1 MVNINLVL
9 AFFTSLVIV
18 LFSTPSLIK
27 VAELKNLF
35 DDPEE
40 FRKHHKHKTP
50 TMGGIMIYAGTLFS
64 WSLWFPEHT
73 IIIYNYIIATSL
85 VLFFVGIKDD
95 IFGTAAIKK
104 LIAHLLVAMILV
116 LMANV
121 RITSLH
127 GIFGVEAIPEWASI
141 FLSIFT
147 IIVVVN
153 AFNLI
158 DGVDGLAGSIGLIAA
173 LSFAVWFHMAGD
185 KPMAVLAVALAGGLL
200 GFLWF
205 NFSPAKIFMGDS
217 GSLVIGMFFA
227 IMSIRLVE
235 FDQAKLFAPL
245 SDISRPVFAIAVL
258 IFPLFDTMRVF
269 IIRLSKGISPFTAD
283 RNHLHHRLLDLGLSH
298 RQTVYVLCAINA
310 VIIVLAIA
318 SRHYGANLSFAMVML
333 FSILL
338 FVAPYFIKSKAN

>member
-1 MVNINLVL
+1 MNTLLL
-9 AFFTSLVIV
+9 AFFTAFGIV

-64 WSLWFPEHT
+64 WSLWFPSHT
-73 IIIYNYIIATSL
+73 IIIYNFIIATSL
-85 VLFFVGIKDD
+85 VLFFVGVKDD

-104 LIAHLLVAMILV
+104 LLAHLLVAMILV

-127 GIFGVEAIPEWASI
+127 GILGVNEIPEWASI

-147 IIVVVN
+147 IIVIVN
-153 AFNLI
+153 SFNLI
-158 DGVDGLAGSIGLIAA
+158 DGVDGLAGSIGFIGA
-173 LSFAVWFHMAGD
+173 LSFGTWFHVAGD
-185 KPMAVLAVALAGGLL
+185 ESMAVLAIALAGGLL

-227 IMSIRLVE
+227 VMSIRLIE
-235 FDQAKLFAPL
+235 FDQSKLFSPL
-245 SDISRPVFAIAVL
+245 SEISRPVFAIAVL
-258 IFPLFDTMRVF
+258 IFPLFDTLRVF
-269 IIRLSKGISPFTAD
+269 IIRIAKGISPFTAD
-283 RNHLHHRLLDLGLSH
+283 RNHLHHRLLDLGFNH
-298 RQTVYVLCAINA
+298 RQTVFALVAVNA
-310 VIIVLAIA
+310 LIISLAVYT
-318 SRHYGANLSFAMVML
+318 RNFGANISFTVVML
-333 FSILL
+333 TAFLL
-338 FVAPYFIKSKAN
+338 FVIPLMFKPKKN

>member
-1 MVNINLVL
+1 MNTLLL
-9 AFFTSLVIV
+9 AFFTAFGIV
-18 LFSTPSLIK
+18 LFSIPSLIK

-64 WSLWFPEHT
+64 WSLWFPSHT
-73 IIIYNYIIATSL
+73 IIIYNFIIATSL
-85 VLFFVGIKDD
+85 VLFFVGVKDD

-104 LIAHLLVAMILV
+104 LLAHLLVAMILV

-127 GIFGVEAIPEWASI
+127 GILGVNEIPEWASI

-147 IIVVVN
+147 IIVIVN
-153 AFNLI
+153 SFNLI
-158 DGVDGLAGSIGLIAA
+158 DGVDGLAGSIGFVGAI
-173 LSFAVWFHMAGD
+173 SFGTWFHVAGD
-185 KPMAVLAVALAGGLL
+185 HSMAVLAIALAGGLL

-227 IMSIRLVE
+227 VMSIRLIE
-235 FDQAKLFAPL
+235 FDQSKLFSPL
-245 SDISRPVFAIAVL
+245 SEISRPVFAIAVL
-258 IFPLFDTMRVF
+258 IFPLFDTLRVF
-269 IIRLSKGISPFTAD
+269 IIRIAKGISPFTAD
-283 RNHLHHRLLDLGLSH
+283 RNHLHHRLLDLGFNH
-298 RQTVYVLCAINA
+298 RQTVFALVAVNA
-310 VIIVLAIA
+310 LIISLAVYT
-318 SRHYGANLSFAMVML
+318 RTYGANTSFTVVML
-333 FSILL
+333 TAFLL
-338 FVAPYFIKSKAN
+338 FVIPLMFKPKKN

>member
-1 MVNINLVL
+1 VTNLLL
-9 AFFTSLVIV
+9 AFFSSLGIV

-40 FRKHHKHKTP
+40 FRKHHTHKTP

-64 WSLWFPEHT
+64 WSLWFPSHT
-73 IIIYNYIIATSL
+73 IVIYNFIIATSL
-85 VLFFVGIKDD
+85 VLFFVGVKDD

-104 LIAHLLVAMILV
+104 LLAHLLVAMILV

-127 GIFGVEAIPEWASI
+127 GIMGVNEIPEWASI

-147 IIVVVN
+147 IIVIVN

-158 DGVDGLAGSIGLIAA
+158 DGVDGLAGIIGLIASI
-173 LSFAVWFHMAGD
+173 SFGVWFNMAGD
-185 KPMAVLAVALAGGLL
+185 DSMAVLAFALAGGLL

-227 IMSIRLVE
+227 IMAIRLVE
-235 FDQAKLFAPL
+235 FPQAKLFAPL
-245 SDISRPVFAIAVL
+245 SDISRPVFTIAVL
-258 IFPLFDTMRVF
+258 IFPLFDTLRVF
-269 IIRLSKGISPFTAD
+269 IIRAAKGISPFTAD
-283 RNHLHHRLLDLGLSH
+283 RNHLHHRLLDLGLNH
-298 RQTVYVLCAINA
+298 RQTVFALAAINCVVIYLA
-310 VIIVLAIA
+310 VFM
-318 SRHYGANLSFAMVML
+318 RRFGANTSFLVVML
-333 FSILL
+333 SSFILFMIPFL
-338 FVAPYFIKSKAN
+338 IKPKKQ

>member
-1 MVNINLVL
+1 MNNILL
-9 AFFTSLVIV
+9 AFFTSLGIVI
-18 LFSTPSLIK
+18 FSTPALIK

-64 WSLWFPEHT
+64 WSLWFPEQI
-73 IIIYNYIIATSL
+73 IIIYNFIIATSL
-85 VLFFVGIKDD
+85 VLIFVGVKDD
-95 IFGTAAIKK
+95 IFGTAAVKK

-127 GIFGVEAIPEWASI
+127 GIFGINEIPDWASI

-147 IIVVVN
+147 IIVIVN

-173 LSFAVWFHMAGD
+173 SAFGIWFYMAGD
-185 KPMAVLAVALAGGLL
+185 KPMAVLASALAGGLL

-227 IMSIRLVE
+227 VMSIRLIE
-235 FDQAKLFAPL
+235 FDQSKLFAPL
-245 SDISRPVFAIAVL
+245 SDISRPVFTMAVL
-258 IFPLFDTMRVF
+258 IFPLFDTLRVF
-269 IIRLSKGISPFTAD
+269 IIRAVKGISPFTAD
-283 RNHLHHRLLDLGLSH
+283 RNHLHHRLLDLGLNH
-298 RQTVYVLCAINA
+298 RQTVYTLVAINCLIIGLA
-310 VIIVLAIA
+310 VIT
-318 SRHYGANLSFAMVML
+318 RNFGANTSFLVVML
-333 FSILL
+333 SAFIL
-338 FVAPYFIKSKAN
+338 FMIPFFIKPIEK

>member
-1 MVNINLVL
+1 VNNLLL
-9 AFFTSLVIV
+9 AFFTSLGIV

-64 WSLWFPEHT
+64 WSLWFPAHT
-73 IIIYNYIIATSL
+73 ITIYNYIIATSL

-104 LIAHLLVAMILV
+104 LMAHLLVALILV

-127 GIFGVEAIPEWASI
+127 GIFGINEIPDLLSA

-147 IIVVVN
+147 IIVIVN

-158 DGVDGLAGSIGLIAA
+158 DGVDGLAGSIGFLAAMSFGIYFLI
-173 LSFAVWFHMAGD
+173 AGD
-185 KPMAVLAVALAGGLL
+185 KTMAVLAMALAGGLL

-227 IMSIRLVE
+227 VMAIRIIE
-235 FDQAKLFAPL
+235 FPQAVLEGPI
-245 SDISRPVFAIAVL
+245 SDISRPVFTIAVL
-258 IFPLFDTMRVF
+258 VFPLFDTLRVF
-269 IIRLSKGISPFTAD
+269 IIRAIKGISPFTAD
-283 RNHLHHRLLDLGLSH
+283 RNHLHHRLLDLGLNH
-298 RQTVYVLCAINA
+298 RQTVFALAGVNAI
-310 VIIVLAIA
+310 IIGLSVFT
-318 SRHYGANLSFAMVML
+318 SRYGANVAFTAVMLASFAL
-333 FSILL
+333 FMIPFL
-338 FVAPYFIKSKAN
+338 FKLKLNR

>member
-1 MVNINLVL
+1 MNTLLL
-9 AFFTSLVIV
+9 AFFTALGIV

-50 TMGGIMIYAGTLFS
+50 TMGGIMIYAATLFS
-64 WSLWFPEHT
+64 WSLWFPSHT
-73 IIIYNYIIATSL
+73 IVIYNFIIATSL
-85 VLFFVGIKDD
+85 VLFFVGVKDD

-104 LIAHLLVAMILV
+104 LLAHLLVALILV

-121 RITSLH
+121 RIRSLH
-127 GIFGVEAIPEWASI
+127 GIFGVNEIPVWVSI

-158 DGVDGLAGSIGLIAA
+158 DGVDGLAGSIGFIGAV
-173 LSFAVWFHMAGD
+173 SFGVWFHLAGD
-185 KPMAVLAVALAGGLL
+185 NTMAVLAISLAGGLL
-200 GFLWF
+200 GFLYY

-227 IMSIRLVE
+227 VMSIRLIE
-235 FDQAKLFAPL
+235 FDQAKLVAPL
-245 SDISRPVFAIAVL
+245 SEISKPVFAIAVL
-258 IFPLFDTMRVF
+258 IFPLFDTLRVF
-269 IIRLSKGISPFTAD
+269 IIRALKGISPFTAD
-283 RNHLHHRLLDLGLSH
+283 RNHLHHRLLDLGLNH
-298 RQTVYVLCAINA
+298 RQTVFALVA
-310 VIIVLAIA
+310 VNILIIGLAVETR
-318 SRHYGANLSFAMVML
+318 SLGANASFTIVML
-333 FSILL
+333 SSL
-338 FVAPYFIKSKAN
+338 FLFLIPFLIKIKTK

>member
-1 MVNINLVL
+1 MNTLLL
-9 AFFTSLVIV
+9 AFFTSLFIV

-64 WSLWFPEHT
+64 WSLWFPSH
-73 IIIYNYIIATSL
+73 IIVLYNYIIATSL
-85 VLFFVGIKDD
+85 VLFFVGVKDD

-121 RITSLH
+121 RITSMH
-127 GIFGVEAIPEWASI
+127 GIFGVNEIPEWASI

-147 IIVVVN
+147 IIVIVN
-153 AFNLI
+153 SFNLI
-158 DGVDGLAGSIGLIAA
+158 DGVDGLAGSIGFIAA
-173 LSFAVWFHMAGD
+173 MAFGIWFFIAGD
-185 KPMAVLAVALAGGLL
+185 KPMAVLAIALAGGLI

-227 IMSIRLVE
+227 VMAIRLIE
-235 FDQAKLFAPL
+235 FPQAALSKPL
-245 SDISRPVFAIAVL
+245 SEISRPVFAIAVL
-258 IFPLFDTMRVF
+258 VFPLFDTLRVF
-269 IIRLSKGISPFTAD
+269 IIRASKGISPFTAD

-298 RQTVYVLCAINA
+298 KQTVLVLAFINA
-310 VIIVLAIA
+310 VIISLSVLTR
-318 SRHYGANLSFAMVML
+318 SYGANTSFTVVMLVSFAMFMVP
-333 FSILL
+333 FILKPK
-338 FVAPYFIKSKAN
+338 V

>member
-1 MVNINLVL
+1 MNTLLL
-9 AFFTSLVIV
+9 AFFTAFGIV
-18 LFSTPSLIK
+18 LFSIPSLIK

-64 WSLWFPEHT
+64 WSLWFPSHT
-73 IIIYNYIIATSL
+73 IIIYNFIIATSL
-85 VLFFVGIKDD
+85 VLFFVGVKDD

-104 LIAHLLVAMILV
+104 LLAHLLVAMILV

-127 GIFGVEAIPEWASI
+127 GILGVNEIPEWASI

-147 IIVVVN
+147 IIVIVN
-153 AFNLI
+153 SFNLI
-158 DGVDGLAGSIGLIAA
+158 DGVDGLAGSIGFVGA
-173 LSFAVWFHMAGD
+173 LSFGTWFHVAGD
-185 KPMAVLAVALAGGLL
+185 HSMAVLAIALAGGLL

-227 IMSIRLVE
+227 VMSIRLIE
-235 FDQAKLFAPL
+235 FDQSKLFSPL
-245 SDISRPVFAIAVL
+245 SEISRPVFAIAVL
-258 IFPLFDTMRVF
+258 IFPLFDTLRVF
-269 IIRLSKGISPFTAD
+269 IIRIAKGISPFTAD
-283 RNHLHHRLLDLGLSH
+283 RNHLHHRLLDLGFNH
-298 RQTVYVLCAINA
+298 RQTVFALVAVNA
-310 VIIVLAIA
+310 LIISLAVYT
-318 SRHYGANLSFAMVML
+318 RTYGANTSFTVVML
-333 FSILL
+333 TAFLL
-338 FVAPYFIKSKAN
+338 FVIPLMFKPKKN

>member
-1 MVNINLVL
+1 MNTLLL
-9 AFFTSLVIV
+9 AFFTSLGIV

-64 WSLWFPEHT
+64 WSLWFPAHT

-104 LIAHLLVAMILV
+104 LLAHLLVAMILV

-127 GIFGVEAIPEWASI
+127 GIFFTNEIPEWASI

-147 IIVVVN
+147 IIVIVN

-158 DGVDGLAGSIGLIAA
+158 DGVDGLAGSIGFIASM
-173 LSFAVWFHMAGD
+173 SFGIWFYLAGD
-185 KPMAVLAVALAGGLL
+185 KTMAVLAMALAGGLL
-200 GFLWF
+200 GFLYF
-205 NFSPAKIFMGDS
+205 NFSPARIFMGDS

-227 IMSIRLVE
+227 VMAIRLIE
-235 FDQAKLFAPL
+235 FPQEVLEGSISEL
-245 SDISRPVFAIAVL
+245 SRPVFAIALLV
-258 IFPLFDTMRVF
+258 FPLFDTLRVF
-269 IIRLSKGISPFTAD
+269 IIRASKGISPFTAD
-283 RNHLHHRLLDLGLSH
+283 RNHLHHRLLDLGLNH
-298 RQTVYVLCAINA
+298 RQTVFALTAINA
-310 VIIVLAIA
+310 VIIGLSVFT
-318 SRHYGANLSFAMVML
+318 SRYGATVAFAVVML
-333 FSILL
+333 ASILL
-338 FVAPYFIKSKAN
+338 FMIPFMIKPKLK